1 MCVEEFLLLSLC
13 VVPPFPS
20 TRGSSD
26 SIAPRDR
33 LQAGSRD
40 MKRSLLPPHGPTNA
54 GDKSGVRAE
63 PSLIQHPQTLRT
75 RTEGR
80 SGVPRPQGVSSTVQK
95 ARTHSNTCLLPCLC
109 ADPFICSSMLIPCYM
124 DTQKED
130 KEKV

>member
-1 MCVEEFLLLSLC
+1 MCGGVSPP
-13 VVPPFPS
+13 VVMC
-20 TRGSSD
+20 GSSI
-26 SIAPRDR
+26 SIHQGELR
-33 LQAGSRD
+33 LNSTEGSFAGRESRHETF
-40 MKRSLLPPHGPTNA
+40 PPPTTWSNHA

-63 PSLIQHPQTLRT
+63 PSLIQHSQTLRT

-80 SGVPRPQGVSSTVQK
+80 SGVLRPQGVSFTVQK

-109 ADPFICSSMLIPCYM
+109 ADPLICSSMLIPCYM